1 MEGHYA
7 ESQQSEERL
16 EEEGSVSRSSGEAG
30 PAEAS
35 NFGAHSPVGLMERC
49 VLCTELPNLQG
60 TRKIPSQW

>member
-7 ESQQSEERL
+7 ESQQFEERL
-16 EEEGSVSRSSGEAG
+16 EEEGSVSRSSREAG

-49 VLCTELPNLQG
+49 VLYTELLNF
-60 TRKIPSQW
+60 